1 MICSTQETLFSF
13 GRNGVHA
20 HKNLRE
26 MLLGGLA
33 GTLITMFHTENE
45 RDNIQNRKDQKQLS
59 YIHKEKQTKLP
70 VMYQKLKSL
79 KIVCMLL

>member
-1 MICSTQETLFSF
+1 
-13 GRNGVHA
+13 
-20 HKNLRE
+20 

-59 YIHKEKQTKLP
+59 YIHKKKQTKLP
-70 VMYQKLKSL
+70 VMYQSKKP
-79 KIVCMLL
+79 KNCMHVTVVGLGLFCIE